1 MRRHWLA
8 LLASSYDRI
17 VLRVRMGGLA
27 FVLLKAGPGRA
38 ESAKQAEIRLA
49 VLLKILGNWGRPGR
63 KFPAEGTWHMQ
74 RLYLAEFPRDMA
86 NSSGI
91 EGFVI

>member
-1 MRRHWLA
+1 MHRHWLA

-38 ESAKQAEIRLA
+38 ESAKQAEVGLA
-49 VLLKILGNWGRPGR
+49 DLLKILGNRGPS
-63 KFPAEGTWHMQ
+63 GTKVARRTGSAHAQ
-74 RLYLAEFPRDMA
+74 VVFG
-86 NSSGI
+86 GI
-91 EGFVI
+91 SAGYA